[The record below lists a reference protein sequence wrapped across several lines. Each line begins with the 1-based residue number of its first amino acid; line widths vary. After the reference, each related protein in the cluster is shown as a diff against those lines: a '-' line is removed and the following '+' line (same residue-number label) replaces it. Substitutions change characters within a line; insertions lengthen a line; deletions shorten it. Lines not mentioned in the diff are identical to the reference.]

1 MPRRIRRIF
10 LALVTLSAGAALAQ
24 PGQPAQPTPAQPTP
38 AQPTPAQP
46 AQRLDLPFPSP
57 HGSVTQKVG
66 LTELSV
72 AYSSPGVKGRKIWG
86 DVVPYGQLWRAGANE
101 CTKVTF
107 STAVSIEGK
116 PVPAGAYCIFLLPEK
131 SGWTFILSKNTEGG
145 TGDYKQSEDAL
156 RVRATTT
163 AIPLRERMAFTIL
176 DFDDEKGTLAM
187 EWEKL
192 RVGVKFT
199 TGTREKVLAQ
209 IRALQ
214 GNDWRPYN
222 GAARY
227 LFMAGIEPALAMQ
240 LVDRSIQL
248 KEEWSNVWT
257 RAQLLH
263 AAGKKTEALAA
274 AQRAQTL
281 GKGAANFFAAED
293 VAKALVSWKK

>member
-1 MPRRIRRIF
+1 MKEDF
-10 LALVTLSAGAALAQ
+10 LAVVQAKRFLGREFLTWLVH
-24 PGQPAQPTPAQPTP
+24 
-38 AQPTPAQP
+38 
-46 AQRLDLPFPSP
+46 RIED
-57 HGSVTQKVG
+57 VD
-66 LTELSV
+66 
-72 AYSSPGVKGRKIWG
+72 RKLEFDH
-86 DVVPYGQLWRAGANE
+86 DVVELVLGDRVVL
-101 CTKVTF
+101 
-107 STAVSIEGK
+107 
-116 PVPAGAYCIFLLPEK
+116 
-131 SGWTFILSKNTEGG
+131 EGG

-240 LVDRSIQL
+240 LVDRSIHR
-248 KEEWSNVWT
+248 SFAGT
-257 RAQLLH
+257 RRMSCRKPTA
-263 AAGKKTEALAA
+263 
-274 AQRAQTL
+274 R
-281 GKGAANFFAAED
+281 
-293 VAKALVSWKK
+293 